1 MALLATTD
9 LAMIS
14 GCVLAAICIGAW
26 AVITI
31 YTAYRP

>member
-1 MALLATTD
+1 MIALTLHGFAT
-9 LAMIS
+9 AAGVM
-14 GCVLAAICIGAW
+14 LAAICIGAW